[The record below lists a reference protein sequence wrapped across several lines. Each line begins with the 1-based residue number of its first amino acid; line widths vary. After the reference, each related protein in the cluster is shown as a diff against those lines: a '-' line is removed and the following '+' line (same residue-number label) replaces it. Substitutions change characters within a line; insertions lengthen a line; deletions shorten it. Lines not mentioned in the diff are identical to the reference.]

1 VHGEQLIKRK
11 SGRWHT
17 IYSLISSV
25 IEEIAIATLLL
36 WVLPIFGIK
45 VPPWAV
51 AAILTCFAV
60 FCYIMYRI
68 GHPTVLYGGV
78 TGADSILGSTG
89 TVESTM
95 PEIFVRVQGE
105 LWKASC
111 PGGALKAGDEVTVTA
126 VDVDGLSL
134 TVYKKSG

>member
-1 VHGEQLIKRK
+1 MRKRR

-17 IYSLISSV
+17 IYSIISSA
-25 IEEIAIATLLL
+25 IEEIAIAALLL
-36 WVLPIFGIK
+36 WILPIFGVQ
-45 VPPWAV
+45 VPSWAV
-51 AAILTCFAV
+51 VAILICFAV

-78 TGADSILGSTG
+78 TGADSIVGSTG
-89 TVESTM
+89 TVESVL

-111 PGGALKAGDEVTVTA
+111 PGGGLNVGEEVTVTA
-126 VDVDGLSL
+126 IDGLSL
-134 TVYKKSG
+134 SVSKKPG